1 MSSTHSLR
9 YLLGHTASIL
19 NRQSDQ
25 VLQERLGI
33 GMSQFRILMILRERQ
48 GVQQRLLADC
58 LGQTEASIS
67 RQVKLLLGKGMVS
80 VQANPLSRREHVA
93 IITPKGEKIWQAAQ
107 DILDQYHQQAFEQL
121 TEKQREEFVSTLRTL
136 HMHYCQEGKP
146 YVCDQQF
153 TTEGGKL

>member
-9 YLLGHTASIL
+9 YLLSHTASIMS
-19 NRQSDQ
+19 RQSDQ

-67 RQVKLLLGKGMVS
+67 RQVKLLLEKGMAD
-80 VQANPLSRREHVA
+80 VQVNPLSRREHVA
-93 IITPKGEKIWQAAQ
+93 VITPKGEKIWQAAQ
-107 DILDQYHQQAFEQL
+107 DILDQYHEPAFEQL
-121 TEKQREEFVSTLRTL
+121 TEKQREEFANLLRVL

-146 YVCDQQF
+146 YVCDQRL
-153 TTEGGKL
+153 TMEEDDS